1 MSTPAPASHAPDA
14 PGQPGRRLSRAGLGA
29 HLRVPLYREGYA
41 LVLNSVLVSL
51 FGVVYWLLAAHYY
64 EAHVLGLNSAAIS
77 AMMFLAG
84 ISQLNLM
91 SALMRFIPVAGRDT
105 TRFVLSSYLL
115 SVCIGGGVALFF
127 LLGLGTWAS
136 ALGFLTSSPGFVL
149 WFVGATM
156 AWCVFNLQ
164 DSVLTGLRAAV
175 FVPLENLVYS
185 IAKIALLVALVEVS
199 PHYGIF
205 ASWTAAL
212 LASLVPV
219 NLLIYGRLLRRRVQ
233 GEGRLPGRRQ
243 LARFVSA
250 DYVGALFWLS
260 ATMLMPVIVTAIK
273 GATANAY
280 FSLAWLIALPLLAV
294 SASTGAS
301 LVVTGS
307 GDEARL
313 PTYARRV
320 LIQTAAIVIPLALLL
335 ALASTSVLSL
345 FGGKYAT
352 HSSTTLTLLAL
363 SAIPNVVNALY
374 LSVYRVQRRMSRVI
388 TLLGFQCGIALVLG
402 IVLLEVM
409 GIVGIGVA
417 WLVAQSVV
425 AATLLLVEPQALLS
439 SPDGGRSSGSLRK
452 WAADL
457 GLLAVLV
464 RLRHGPANL
473 RRSRKAR
480 RLAPKILASISAG
493 LDGEQP
499 AAWTQQT
506 FLPTV
511 SDMSVI
517 TAGPPRQSPRAVIKM
532 PTTTLATAALRRESD
547 VLATLNSEARLGDW
561 RDFLPTVLASG
572 QIDDRAFV
580 IQRSLPGIP
589 ASRMVEG
596 PDGGSRVL
604 TAAAA
609 TIGELHRRTA
619 SSTRV
624 EADAL
629 ERWVDGPSYVVRQLG
644 AAFAGRAAAKAA
656 TERLAGELH
665 DALRG
670 RAVPVG
676 WIHGDFVPS
685 NILMSAWGAS
695 VVGIVDWELAGPA
708 ELPPLDVIA
717 LLLATRAHQRRQ
729 EIGELVLECARRSP
743 WTEFEQDLLD
753 SSFSRLPGAQVDSRT
768 LALLWWLRHVAGN
781 LAKST
786 RYARSRLWV
795 RWNVLP
801 VLDVFEPR

>member
-1 MSTPAPASHAPDA
+1 M
-14 PGQPGRRLSRAGLGA
+14 
-29 HLRVPLYREGYA
+29 
-41 LVLNSVLVSL
+41 LNSVLVSL

-64 EAHVLGLNSAAIS
+64 EPRVLGLNSAAIS

-91 SALMRFIPVAGRDT
+91 SALIRFIPVAGRDT

-115 SVCIGGGVALFF
+115 SVCIAGSVALFF

-149 WFVGATM
+149 WFLGATM

-185 IAKIALLVALVEVS
+185 IAKIALLVALVQVS

-212 LASLVPV
+212 AASLVPV

-260 ATMLMPVIVTAIK
+260 ATMLMPVIVTGIE

-280 FSLAWLIALPLLAV
+280 FSLAWMIALPLFAF
-294 SASTGAS
+294 SGNTGAS
-301 LVVTGS
+301 LVVTAS

-313 PTYARRV
+313 PFYARKV
-320 LIQTAAIVIPLALLL
+320 LIQTAAIVIPVALFLAV
-335 ALASTSVLSL
+335 ASSFVLSL
-345 FGGKYAT
+345 FGAKYAA
-352 HSSTTLTLLAL
+352 HGSATLTLLAL
-363 SAIPNVVNALY
+363 SAIPNVVNVLY
-374 LSVYRVQRRMSRVI
+374 VSVYRVQRRMSRVV

-402 IVLLEVM
+402 IVLLEGV
-409 GIVGIGVA
+409 GIAGIGVA

-425 AATLLLVEPQALLS
+425 AATLFLIEPQALLPS
-439 SPDGGRSSGSLRK
+439 RDGGGSSESVRK
-452 WAADL
+452 HAADL
-457 GLLAVLV
+457 GLLDVLV
-464 RLRHGPANL
+464 RLRHGPANM
-473 RRSRKAR
+473 RRSREAR
-480 RLAPKILASISAG
+480 HLVPKILASISPG
-493 LDGEQP
+493 LDGERP
-499 AAWTQQT
+499 ASWTQQT

-511 SDMSVI
+511 SDMAVI

-532 PTTTLATAALRRESD
+532 PTTALARAALRRESD
-547 VLATLNSEARLGDW
+547 VLATLNADSRLGDW
-561 RDFLPTVLASG
+561 RDVLPTLLASG
-572 QIDDRAFV
+572 QIDDRPFV
-580 IQRSLPGIP
+580 IQRRFPGVP
-589 ASRMVEG
+589 ASRMLESA
-596 PDGGSRVL
+596 DGANRAL

-609 TIGELHRRTA
+609 MIGELHRRTA
-619 SSTRV
+619 VSTRV
-624 EADAL
+624 ETGDL
-629 ERWVDGPSYVVRQLG
+629 ERWVDGPSYIVRQVG
-644 AAFAGRAAAKAA
+644 AAFAGRAAAKVA

-665 DALRG
+665 DALG
-670 RAVPVG
+670 ERAVPVG

-685 NILMSAWGAS
+685 NILMSAHEAS
-695 VVGIVDWELAGPA
+695 VLGIVDWELAGP
-708 ELPPLDVIA
+708 EDLPPLDVIA

-729 EIGELVLECARRSP
+729 ELGHVVRECARGAP
-743 WTEFEQDLLD
+743 WTEFERDLID
-753 SSFSRLPGAQVDSRT
+753 SASSRLPGAQVDSRT

-781 LAKST
+781 LTKST
-786 RYARSRLWV
+786 RYARSRFWA